1 MLLFTAALVGGLVAL
16 YFGADWLVRGSVDLA
31 LRYRIRRSIIGVT
44 IVALGT
50 SMPEFV
56 ISLLAVIED
65 AYTLALGNIIGS
77 NISNVGFIIGL
88 GALLAPIRL
97 TRSLLRREFA
107 WMMGVLIGLYA
118 LSLNGQL
125 GRLDGGLLVAVLI
138 SFMYFLYRTRHHGVA
153 AVPAALSSEDPKG
166 QHGQAAPEDPPAE
179 ADSNADTHA
188 NPQPPTRPL
197 LYVIALLIGGISA
210 LAGGAQAVVYGGTGI
225 AEILGVDE
233 LVVGLTVVA
242 IGSSLPELAASLVSL
257 ARDEAD
263 LSIGNIVGSNI
274 LNVAFVLGAVAL
286 VRPVPVTATVLSLHM
301 PVMLAICAVLPLL
314 AFRRGYIE
322 RWGGVMLLGAYGA
335 YLTVLALPYL

>member
-1 MLLFTAALVGGLVAL
+1 MLLFAVALVSGLVAL
-16 YFGADWLVRGSVDLA
+16 YFGAEWLVRGSVDLA

-44 IVALGT
+44 IIALGT

-107 WMMGVLIGLYA
+107 WMMGVLIGLYG

-125 GRLDGGLLVAVLI
+125 GRFDGGLLVGVLAA
-138 SFMYFLYRTRHHGVA
+138 FMFFLYRTRHRGVA
-153 AVPAALSSEDPKG
+153 AVPAALSSEGSKDQGAPPSPKE
-166 QHGQAAPEDPPAE
+166 APAE
-179 ADSNADTHA
+179 AEADA
-188 NPQPPTRPL
+188 DPSAPMRPL
-197 LYVIALLIGGISA
+197 LHVILLLIGGISA
-210 LAGGAQAVVYGGTGI
+210 LAGGAQGVVYGGTGI

-257 ARDEAD
+257 ARDEVD

-286 VRPVPVTATVLSLHM
+286 IRPVPVTDAVLSFHM
-301 PVMLAICAVLPLL
+301 PVMLAICAALPLL

-322 RWGGVMLLGAYGA
+322 RWGGVALLGAYGA
-335 YLTVLALPYL
+335 YLTILALPYL

>member
-1 MLLFTAALVGGLVAL
+1 MLLFTAALIAGLVAL
-16 YFGADWLVRGSVDLA
+16 YFGAEWLVRGSVDLA

-44 IVALGT
+44 IIALGT

-125 GRLDGGLLVAVLI
+125 GRLDGGLLVGVLFG
-138 SFMYFLYRTRHHGVA
+138 FMYFLYRTRHHGVA
-153 AVPAALSSEDPKG
+153 AVPAALSSEDPKD
-166 QHGQAAPEDPPAE
+166 QRAQAAPEDPPAE
-179 ADSNADTHA
+179 TDADTDA
-188 NPQPPTRPL
+188 NPSPPLRPL
-197 LYVIALLIGGISA
+197 LNVIVLLIGGISA

-257 ARDEAD
+257 ARDEVD

-274 LNVAFVLGAVAL
+274 LNVAFVLGIVAL
-286 VRPVPVTATVLSLHM
+286 VRPVPVTDAVLSLHM
-301 PVMLAICAVLPLL
+301 PVMLAVCAVLPLL

-322 RWGGVMLLGAYGA
+322 RWGGVALLGAYGA
-335 YLTVLALPYL
+335 YLAALALPYL

>member
-1 MLLFTAALVGGLVAL
+1 MLLFAAALVGGLVAL
-16 YFGADWLVRGSVDLA
+16 YYGAEWLVRGSVDLA
-31 LRYRIRRSIIGVT
+31 LRYQIRRSIIGVT
-44 IVALGT
+44 IIALGT

-107 WMMGVLIGLYA
+107 WMMGVLIFLYG

-125 GRLDGGLLVAVLI
+125 GRLDGGLLVGVLVG
-138 SFMYFLYRTRHHGVA
+138 FMYFLYHTRHRGVA
-153 AVPAALSSEDPKG
+153 AIPAALKSEDPHEKG
-166 QHGQAAPEDPPAE
+166 APSRPAE
-179 ADSNADTHA
+179 AEAHA
-188 NPQPPTRPL
+188 PAPTRPRWHM
-197 LYVIALLIGGISA
+197 IALLVGGITA

-225 AEILGVDE
+225 ATLLGVDE

-257 ARDEAD
+257 ARDEVD

-286 VRPVPVTATVLSLHM
+286 VRPVPVTEAVLSLHM
-301 PVMLAICAVLPLL
+301 PVMLAICIVLPLL
-314 AFRRGYIE
+314 AIRRGYIE
-322 RWGGVMLLGAYGA
+322 RWGGVALLAAYGA
-335 YLTVLALPYL
+335 YLTTLALPYL

>member
-1 MLLFTAALVGGLVAL
+1 MLLFTAALIAGLVAL
-16 YFGADWLVRGSVDLA
+16 YFGAEWLVRGSVDLA

-44 IVALGT
+44 IIAIGT

-118 LSLNGQL
+118 LSMNGQL
-125 GRLDGGLLVAVLI
+125 GRLDGGLLVGVLFG
-138 SFMYFLYRTRHHGVA
+138 FMYFLYRTRHHGVA
-153 AVPAALSSEDPKG
+153 AVPAALASEDPKD
-166 QHGQAAPEDPPAE
+166 QSAQPASEDPPAE
-179 ADSNADTHA
+179 ADTDAPAS
-188 NPQPPTRPL
+188 PPLRPL
-197 LYVIALLIGGISA
+197 EHVIFLLIGGIGA

-225 AEILGVDE
+225 AAILGVDE

-257 ARDEAD
+257 ARDEVD

-274 LNVAFVLGAVAL
+274 LNVAFVLGIVAL
-286 VRPVPVTATVLSLHM
+286 VRPVPVTDTVLSFHL

-314 AFRRGYIE
+314 AFRRGYIA
-322 RWGGVMLLGAYGA
+322 RWGGVALLGAYGA
-335 YLTVLALPYL
+335 YLTALALPYL